1 MLKVLEK
8 AKKNQPLEIS
18 STFLGAHSVPKG
30 KRAEEATK
38 DVIQNQVGRGVRQ
51 YWRQMPFWPW
61 TKVGLFFRALL

>member
-38 DVIQNQVGRGVRQ
+38 DVIQNQVGSKKGYGLVHRHIKGRPLTQ
-51 YWRQMPFWPW
+51 Y
-61 TKVGLFFRALL
+61 

>member
-38 DVIQNQVGRGVRQ
+38 DVIQNQVGSKKALRGNLKGPEV
-51 YWRQMPFWPW
+51 
-61 TKVGLFFRALL
+61 

>member
-38 DVIQNQVGRGVRQ
+38 DVIQNQVGSKKKG
-51 YWRQMPFWPW
+51 Y
-61 TKVGLFFRALL
+61 GLVCQ